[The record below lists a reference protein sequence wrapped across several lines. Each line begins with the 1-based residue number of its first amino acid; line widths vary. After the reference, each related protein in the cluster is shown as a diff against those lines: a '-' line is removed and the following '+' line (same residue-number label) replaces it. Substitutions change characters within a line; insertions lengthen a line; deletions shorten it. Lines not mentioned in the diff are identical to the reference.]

1 MSEANLLQTAS
12 SSDDAAPRFD
22 WKRLYQGA
30 LFETDSVKLRARI
43 VDAQIAVLR
52 RSTELVGRPPCR
64 EHRDLEDA
72 WRFLHLLE
80 YDVPTRANQTATK
93 SESGRRLTAHWPL

>member
-1 MSEANLLQTAS
+1 MPEADLSRTTGN
-12 SSDDAAPRFD
+12 SDDAAAPRFD

-52 RSTELVGRPPCR
+52 RSAELVGRPPCR
-64 EHRDLEDA
+64 EHRELEDA
-72 WRFLHLLE
+72 WRFLYLLKCAPHT
-80 YDVPTRANQTATK
+80 DAN
-93 SESGRRLTAHWPL
+93 R